1 MNYESFQNQRNK
13 LGNLYNVKRK
23 SDGKEVLRGATYNK
37 VIDLIGRI
45 NTFTK
50 SIFIDMRYWK
60 EETPLQVI
68 GSLIWNTSE
77 FLKIPLGRFAPI
89 VFGWMIGHKGTKL

>member
-37 VIDLIGRI
+37 VIDLIGDDKHLYEIYFYWYEILERR
-45 NTFTK
+45 NTFTGY
-50 SIFIDMRYWK
+50 R
-60 EETPLQVI
+60 
-68 GSLIWNTSE
+68 
-77 FLKIPLGRFAPI
+77 
-89 VFGWMIGHKGTKL
+89 

>member
-37 VIDLIGRI
+37 VIDLIGDDKHLYEI
-45 NTFTK
+45 YF
-50 SIFIDMRYWK
+50 Y
-60 EETPLQVI
+60 
-68 GSLIWNTSE
+68 
-77 FLKIPLGRFAPI
+77 
-89 VFGWMIGHKGTKL
+89 